1 MKSKFCLIRTDQ
13 PLDVGSFVYV
23 IWVGCS
29 DSESVKLTL
38 VQEFCKDC
46 GWYFKKWSPDVDSAL
61 ELRSK
66 ITRVDGTKCVR
77 PYRMISLSISEC
89 YQTIIDDSWS
99 EIEKRATMTKQETYM
114 RFRRDPRFLLTY
126 HRKHCTTSCPP
137 SDVNTFCHRQ
147 GEGFYNVIGGLSL
160 AIIIFVLDA
169 LVSFIF
175 NLN

>member
-1 MKSKFCLIRTDQ
+1 MKSKYCLIRTDQ

-23 IWVGCS
+23 VWAGSS
-29 DSESVKLTL
+29 DDESVKLTL
-38 VQEFCKDC
+38 VREFCKDC
-46 GWYFKKWSPDVDSAL
+46 GWYFRKWSDDVDSAL
-61 ELRSK
+61 ELRTK
-66 ITRVDGTKCVR
+66 IKRIDGATYVR

-89 YQTIIDDSWS
+89 YQTIINDAWVN
-99 EIEKRATMTKQETYM
+99 IESRATMSKQETFL
-114 RFRRDPRFLLTY
+114 RFHRDPRFLLSY
-126 HRKHCTTSCPP
+126 HRKHCNTKCPP

-160 AIIIFVLDA
+160 AILIFVLDA

>member
-1 MKSKFCLIRTDQ
+1 MKTKYCLVRTDQ

-29 DSESVKLTL
+29 DSEFVKLTL

-46 GWYFKKWSPDVDSAL
+46 GWYFKKWSADVDSAL
-61 ELRSK
+61 ELRTK
-66 ITRVDGTKCVR
+66 ITRIDGAKYVR

-89 YQTIIDDSWS
+89 YQTIIDDAWVN
-99 EIEKRATMTKQETYM
+99 IESRATMSKQETFL
-114 RFRRDPRFLLTY
+114 RFHRDPRFLLSY
-126 HRKHCTTSCPP
+126 HRKHCNTKCPP
-137 SDVNTFCHRQ
+137 SDVNTFCHSK

-160 AIIIFVLDA
+160 AILVFVLDA

>member
-1 MKSKFCLIRTDQ
+1 MRSKYCLIRTDQ

-23 IWVGCS
+23 VWAGS
-29 DSESVKLTL
+29 TDSESVKLAL

-46 GWYFKKWSPDVDSAL
+46 GWYFKKWSADVDSAL
-61 ELRSK
+61 ELRTK
-66 ITRVDGTKCVR
+66 MRRVDGAAYVR

-89 YQTIIDDSWS
+89 YQTIIDDSWLN
-99 EIEKRATMTKQETYM
+99 IESRSTMSKQETFL
-114 RFRRDPRFLLTY
+114 RFHRDPRYLLSY
-126 HRKHCTTSCPP
+126 HRKHCNTSCPP

-160 AIIIFVLDA
+160 AILIFVLDA